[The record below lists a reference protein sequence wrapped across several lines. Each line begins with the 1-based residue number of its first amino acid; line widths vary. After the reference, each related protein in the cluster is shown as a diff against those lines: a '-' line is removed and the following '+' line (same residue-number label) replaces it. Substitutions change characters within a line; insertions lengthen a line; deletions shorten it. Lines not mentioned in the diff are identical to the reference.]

1 MSTAA
6 KLARKRSG
14 FWAYSSLD
22 AWPALAGLSHCA
34 YVVFLFVA
42 FPDLPLWAL
51 LPLGLLLAV
60 AISWNINGLAHNFLH
75 NRFFVWAPLNWAFSL
90 MNTVTVGFSQT
101 FYEAVHRRHHM
112 GNADLPDE
120 SGHTIDPLSI
130 YKHGHHGE
138 PESIWSYVFC
148 SYFRD
153 DPKAIFRD
161 VKRLWGPKVAWFG
174 VFEIFAFLSLYVAMG
189 IANWRFMVF
198 FLPFY
203 YLGHCLSYLNGY
215 YLHYG
220 ANPDVPI
227 AWGVSSYHR
236 LYNWTWFNAGYH
248 AEHHFRPKVHWTKL
262 QALQAELVDKQR
274 AAGTR
279 VIAPPHA
286 LGFLDEGLR
295 TPAPLPEPQAQRA
308 S

>member
-1 MSTAA
+1 VTSLTA
-6 KLARKRSG
+6 KITRKRSG
-14 FWAYSSLD
+14 FWAYSALD
-22 AWPALAGLSHCA
+22 AAPALAGLAHFA
-34 YVVFLFVA
+34 YVIFLCIA
-42 FPDLPLWAL
+42 FPMLPVWAL
-51 LPLGLLLAV
+51 IPLGLLLSV

-75 NRFFVWAPLNWAFSL
+75 NRFFAWGWLNWAFSL
-90 MNTVTVGFSQT
+90 MNSLAVGFSQT

-120 SGHTIDPLSI
+120 HGKTVDPLSI
-130 YKHGHHGE
+130 YKHGHDGE
-138 PESIWSYVFC
+138 PENIWTYVFC

-161 VKRLWGPKVAWFG
+161 VKRLWGPFAAWFG
-174 VFEIFAFLSLYVAMG
+174 VFEIFAFISFYIVAG
-189 IANWRFMVF
+189 VVNWRFIVF

-236 LYNWTWFNAGYH
+236 LYNLTWFNAGYH

-262 QALQAELVDKQR
+262 SRLQEELAEKQR

-279 VIAPPHA
+279 VITPPHA
-286 LGFLDEGLR
+286 LGFLDEG
-295 TPAPLPEPQAQRA
+295 PKSVSPVSERA
-308 S
+308 G